1 MGSRSVASLLPSPSM
16 YVPRSVLMRPMALSR
31 FVSSKSSSVSERS
44 LPRSPRK
51 ASSVRGRRP
60 SPSAKFWRRSW
71 SRACAAFAL
80 ASSVARRRPAN
91 SARTASTLTVTPASM
106 RAVRPILRAR
116 STRPR
121 ALLGGALGD
130 EGGQAGVDEGQ
141 ALDDDTVALDRHA
154 GGAVAGGRRR
164 ADRRQAGGRRARNGR
179 STGGGGEAD
188 DVGGGVHAP
197 NFRGGLCQL
206 ACHDVGVA
214 SAPGRPSAR
223 ISLGRR
229 LDSSPSYSASTAR
242 M

>member
-1 MGSRSVASLLPSPSM
+1 MRSLSLLKPSVISPRNWKSGEPRRVGSRRVASLLPSPSM

-31 FVSSKSSSVSERS
+31 FDSSKSSSVSERS

-116 STRPR
+116 STSAG

-130 EGGQAGVDEGQ
+130 EGGQAGVDEDQ
-141 ALDDDTVALDRHA
+141 ALDDDAVALDRDA
-154 GGAVAGGRRR
+154 RGAVAGRGCG
-164 ADRRQAGGRRARNGR
+164 DRRQAGGRRARNGHA
-179 STGGGGEAD
+179 TGGGGEAD

-197 NFRGGLCQL
+197 DSGGGLCQL
-206 ACHDVGVA
+206 GCHD
-214 SAPGRPSAR
+214 
-223 ISLGRR
+223 L
-229 LDSSPSYSASTAR
+229 
-242 M
+242 